1 MRLVRLLLPIA
12 LLASA
17 AAAQTLDCPGSAGAH
32 CDVFHFHVLMYR
44 PDTRGF
50 AEAYAIN
57 QFSSQGACDRAR
69 EAAMKRNL
77 AVVDFFKRIR
87 NESQYEPD
95 RFGTCHCDMT
105 LDKTNAKYLTDTQRL
120 AQLHLAEDI
129 RQKVRER
136 LMDGGITTDSE
147 LFRGVSPPPIAAP
160 LTAGPKIV
168 PLPPGSAVSPVA
180 SSAADLKSTRG
191 VDASKPATASMD
203 LTLVD
208 VPLPGAPAP
217 GPAPTQAT
225 AQITATSVDPPVADP
240 APVPQ
245 SAADAADNFIPYET
259 QRIQNVLKA
268 TAAAI
273 TDEALKSKIYE
284 ACRDRSQ
291 MLSNLRSLIEG
302 SGARSRLAD
311 FARTAKT
318 EDERVAF
325 ATKLFGDEV
334 KPHWAPGDAKDVIIE
349 PSADVDGDPERVLR
363 DNSGRFNLQQRK
375 RAFYVLLARTQ
386 PTEQQQLW
394 LSSLADAFLR

>member
-1 MRLVRLLLPIA
+1 LLLPIA

-32 CDVFHFHVLMYR
+32 CDVFHYHVLMYQ

-50 AEAYAIN
+50 AEAYGIN

-69 EAAMKRNL
+69 DAAMKHNL

-87 NESQYEPD
+87 NDSQYEPD

-105 LDKTNAKYLTDTQRL
+105 LDKTNAKYLTDTQRQ
-120 AQLHLAEDI
+120 AQLRLAENI

-147 LFRGVSPPPIAAP
+147 LFRGVSPPPIGAP

-168 PLPPGSAVSPVA
+168 SLPPGSAVSPVA
-180 SSAADLKSTRG
+180 SSATDLKSTRG
-191 VDASKPATASMD
+191 VDTSKPAVASMD
-203 LTLVD
+203 LALVD
-208 VPLPGAPAP
+208 VPLPGAPGP
-217 GPAPTQAT
+217 PPAPAPPTPAT
-225 AQITATSVDPPVADP
+225 ADPPVADP
-240 APVPQ
+240 TPVPQ

-284 ACRDRSQ
+284 ACTERSQ

-318 EDERVAF
+318 EIERVAF

-334 KPHWAPGDAKDVIIE
+334 KPHWAPADAKDVIIE
-349 PSADVDGDPERVLR
+349 PNADVDGDPERVLR
-363 DNSGRFNLQQRK
+363 DNSGRFSLQQRK

-394 LSSLADAFLR
+394 LSSLADTFLR